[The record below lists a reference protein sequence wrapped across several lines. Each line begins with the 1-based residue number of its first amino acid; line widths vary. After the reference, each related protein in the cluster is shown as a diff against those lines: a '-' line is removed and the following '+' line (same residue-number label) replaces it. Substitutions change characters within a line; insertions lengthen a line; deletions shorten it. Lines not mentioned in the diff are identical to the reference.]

1 MIRTLVLALCATL
14 LSAPAAAQ
22 TSDWNDDELV
32 TSLGVS
38 DLAAMARVMGHEV
51 VPNAAESPLL
61 VSAKTPEGV
70 VYGMVLAACADGAE
84 CAGLRMQVLFDL
96 TDDITDARVNEVNT
110 SFAAVTMVSDRS
122 LSRLSLS
129 RYVILDYGVTRK
141 NVRANLAVLLQIL
154 SPALKKLNE

>member
-1 MIRTLVLALCATL
+1 
-14 LSAPAAAQ
+14 
-22 TSDWNDDELV
+22 
-32 TSLGVS
+32 
-38 DLAAMARVMGHEV
+38 
-51 VPNAAESPLL
+51 
-61 VSAKTPEGV
+61 
-70 VYGMVLAACADGAE
+70 MVLAACADGAE